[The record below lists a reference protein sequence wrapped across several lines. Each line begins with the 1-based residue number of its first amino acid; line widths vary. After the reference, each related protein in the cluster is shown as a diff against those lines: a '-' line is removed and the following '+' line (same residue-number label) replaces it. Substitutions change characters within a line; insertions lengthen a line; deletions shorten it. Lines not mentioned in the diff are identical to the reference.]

1 MYRAIQFWIV
11 TFLFVSA
18 VQLEETFDNST
29 KLNDHQANA
38 EKYQDLRL
46 LSELPMEK
54 LLKVKSSFA
63 DFSENEITPTTYK
76 ENGGDPISP
85 KSPEALALS
94 TDEEPVR
101 RTDLW
106 SKKGKGGKIN
116 TLFMLSVTT
125 LSFLAF
131 GGYLLCLIVQA
142 IKGKGTNYSYNTTLT
157 GTQPVML
164 MSGSI
169 KKKKPQINYGRKRRD
184 VVEEDPEEMYKVL
197 IMLAEGYA
205 AWEQRQGR

>member
-1 MYRAIQFWIV
+1 MYWTKQILILM
-11 TFLFVSA
+11 FLLVKD
-18 VQLEETFDNST
+18 VHLQETIDNSILT
-29 KLNDHQANA
+29 NHQANA
-38 EKYQDLRL
+38 EKLQDLRL
-46 LSELPMEK
+46 LSEMPMEK

-63 DFSENEITPTTYK
+63 DFSEIEITPVTYK
-76 ENGGDPISP
+76 ERKDDISP
-85 KSPEALALS
+85 ESPEALPLS

-106 SKKGKGGKIN
+106 TKKGKDGKIN
-116 TLFMLSVTT
+116 TMFMLSVTT

-142 IKGKGTNYSYNTTLT
+142 IKGKGSSYSYNPSLA
-157 GTQPVML
+157 GTQPVMV

-184 VVEEDPEEMYKVL
+184 ADEEDPEDMYKVL

-205 AWEQRQGR
+205 AWENRHGK